1 MLSLR
6 YALPAL
12 DLRGHFSSYYLFR
25 ADLPKVFDTTRADL
39 PQMRFML
46 IGSGFYTF
54 GNGRQINC
62 PDAMITGPTMSATR
76 FMADGPLLVFGV
88 GVLPAGWTA
97 MVGSSAAELSD
108 SVEDANGV
116 LGPVAGQ
123 MLDWLRDARSFET
136 MCARMDIVLRLLV
149 DRPRDQPLRWFT
161 QVADSWL
168 MGEASPRIDDLMHE
182 TGLSARQLERLA
194 NRLYGAP
201 PKLLARKYRTLRI
214 ASRVAMQDNSWQDLV
229 DDAFYDQ
236 SHLIRDFKRFTGQT
250 PRQLLLNPSPVT
262 KLMIARRRIGSGMP
276 LLALES

>member
-12 DLRGHFSSYYLFR
+12 DLRSFFSTYYLFR

-46 IGSGFYTF
+46 NGSGFYTF
-54 GNGRQINC
+54 GNGQRSDC
-62 PDAMITGPTMSATR
+62 PEAMITGPTRAATQ

-88 GVLPAGWTA
+88 GLLPAGWA
-97 MVGSSAAELSD
+97 ALVGTSAAEMSD
-108 SVEDANGV
+108 TVEPAENV
-116 LGPVAGQ
+116 LGCVAGQ
-123 MLDWLRDARSFET
+123 MLDWLRSARSLET
-136 MCARMDIVLRLLV
+136 MCARMDIILRLLV
-149 DRPRDQPLRWFT
+149 DRPREQPLRWFT
-161 QVADSWL
+161 QIADAWL
-168 MGEASPRIDDLMHE
+168 MGEASPRIDDLMRE
-182 TGLSARQLERLA
+182 ARLSARQLERLA

-214 ASRVAMQDNSWQDLV
+214 ASRVVTQEDSWQDLV
-229 DDAFYDQ
+229 GDAFYDQ

-250 PRQLLLNPSPVT
+250 PRQLLTNPSPVT
-262 KLMIARRRIGSGMP
+262 KLMVARRHMGSELP